1 MDKYI
6 VVFTCEPNI
15 ENFYGIY
22 DSIEKARE
30 DVFKSC
36 SEFHNSKVSSI
47 VTMTGKEIF
56 TVKNKYDSVLCNYK
70 IVRVEPMTFNSF
82 VPTCITYKEILSK

>member
-6 VVFTCEPNI
+6 IVFTCEPYI
-15 ENFYGIY
+15 ETFYGTY

-36 SEFHNSKVSSI
+36 SEFQDSKVSSI
-47 VTMTGKEIF
+47 VTNSGKEIF

-70 IVRVEPMTFNSF
+70 IARVEPITFNSS
-82 VPTCITYKEILSK
+82 VQSV